1 MQRNRGGL
9 SRRQRWSQPCVGIP
23 QSSTAAPRPHPPR
36 GHSTCAAAPH
46 RLGSRD
52 GTLAGRRVPPARG
65 HAVCACRR
73 RQPPS
78 PHTGCR
84 RSQRRSRCGGRTP
97 RRAARLQ
104 AGGRAGR
111 QEGGRAGRQAGAQVR
126 REGEGVWHVGRAG
139 KGGASKGRTTT
150 GGRGGQAGRQR
161 WAGFARRGVCRWCA
175 KRACIIDNM
184 QQAHTAALPCPLL
197 PACCS
202 TMSTPAHMQQ
212 YTHAGSQQAS
222 LCT

>member
-1 MQRNRGGL
+1 MLPACSAALAAGTPEDGEGSLEHLVGLACGNATGMQRNRGGL
-9 SRRQRWSQPCVGIP
+9 SRRQRWSLPCVGIP
-23 QSSTAAPRPHPPR
+23 RSSTAAPRPHPPR

-104 AGGRAGR
+104 AGRWAGR
-111 QEGGRAGRQAGAQVR
+111 QAGGRAGR
-126 REGEGVWHVGRAG
+126 RAG
-139 KGGASKGRTTT
+139 EE
-150 GGRGGQAGRQR
+150 GRGGGL
-161 WAGFARRGVCRWCA
+161 
-175 KRACIIDNM
+175 ACWKGW
-184 QQAHTAALPCPLL
+184 QG
-197 PACCS
+197 
-202 TMSTPAHMQQ
+202 
-212 YTHAGSQQAS
+212 GSF
-222 LCT
+222 